1 MWNYVISAKKKKI
14 KFKKDKNNSLA
25 LLLSEIIE
33 CINFPC
39 KYVRGGGA
47 TMVGVL
53 FAIFSS
59 SEGVREEE

>member
-1 MWNYVISAKKKKI
+1 MISAKKKLNL
-14 KFKKDKNNSLA
+14 KKDKNNSLA

-39 KYVRGGGA
+39 KYMRGGGV

-59 SEGVREEE
+59 SGGVREEE